1 VHLAR
6 VLAVDPDVLMLDE
19 PFAGLDAAAR
29 ADLLYDAASA
39 FRSPGRGTLIVIHDR
54 SEAWALAD
62 RVMILL
68 DGRIAA
74 SGPTREVLDHPPTP
88 EVAAFLGFSGR
99 LEEDGHVRMV
109 RPAHVIVDPGGAISC
124 TVQRRVPLE
133 DGVRLELTADRGRL
147 VAVTD
152 HPGPDAGVVVRVR
165 IQGGVTFP
173 TGGVASKI

>member
-1 VHLAR
+1 
-6 VLAVDPDVLMLDE
+6 MLDE

-39 FRSPGRGTLIVIHDR
+39 FRAARRGTLIVIHDR

-62 RVMILL
+62 RVVILL

-74 SGPTREVLDHPPTP
+74 SGPTRDVLDHPATP

-99 LEEDGHVRMV
+99 LEAGGRVRMV
-109 RPAHVIVDPGGAISC
+109 RPAHVVVDTHGDVAC

-133 DGVRLELTADRGRL
+133 DGVRVELAADHGRL
-147 VAVTD
+147 IAITD
-152 HPGPDAGVVVRVR
+152 HPGPEAGDLVRVR

-173 TGGVASKI
+173 TGGVRSKS